1 MSDDINDN
9 KPNNKPIHKRTGLP
23 INFMPQLKR
32 QKFIYLDEDI
42 SLLDDFNLPIDEEI
56 KEEKIKE
63 FVNVEFKVKSIED
76 IIELGKTYDDTKE
89 YNIDMKML
97 KNLVEPLTELKN
109 LIGMRKVKKELLEH
123 ITYHI
128 QKLDDKNMDMLHT
141 IIEGPPGVGKTE
153 LGKILGK
160 VYMAMGILK
169 NKIFKKVSRSDL
181 VAKYLGQTAIKTQ
194 DLIDSC
200 RGGVMFIDEVYSL
213 GSRLLM
219 DSFSK
224 EAIDTLNQNLSER
237 KTEFICIVAGYSR
250 EIEECFLSYNQG
262 LKSRFPVKFTIDPY
276 TPKELLS
283 IFEKITIQ
291 NGWFLD
297 ASIDINFFKK
307 NYKEFRY
314 YGRDMELLFT
324 KAKRGHS
331 KRLMLEPE
339 TEKKMLNIS
348 DLNTGFNS
356 FLLNR

>member
-1 MSDDINDN
+1 
-9 KPNNKPIHKRTGLP
+9 
-23 INFMPQLKR
+23 
-32 QKFIYLDEDI
+32 
-42 SLLDDFNLPIDEEI
+42 
-56 KEEKIKE
+56 
-63 FVNVEFKVKSIED
+63 
-76 IIELGKTYDDTKE
+76 
-89 YNIDMKML
+89 
-97 KNLVEPLTELKN
+97 
-109 LIGMRKVKKELLEH
+109 
-123 ITYHI
+123 
-128 QKLDDKNMDMLHT
+128 
-141 IIEGPPGVGKTE
+141 
-153 LGKILGK
+153 
-160 VYMAMGILK
+160 MGILK